1 MIRLRPYKSC
11 DAKVIAEWIKDKE
24 VYMKWGGELF
34 GEFPISAEVID
45 DKYMNKNG
53 DCVEED
59 NFYPWIAYDDENNI
73 VGHFIMRYLNGD
85 NRILRFGWVIV
96 NDSIRG
102 KGYGT
107 QMLKTGLIYAFDVLG
122 VDKVTIGVFENNE
135 LAHNCYKKVGFVDKE
150 IKESK
155 PWNIIEMEIGNGSR

>member
-34 GEFPISAEVID
+34 GEYPISAEVID

-107 QMLKTGLIYAFDVLG
+107 LMLKTGLTYAFDVLG

-155 PWNIIEMEIGNGSR
+155 PWNIIEMEIGK